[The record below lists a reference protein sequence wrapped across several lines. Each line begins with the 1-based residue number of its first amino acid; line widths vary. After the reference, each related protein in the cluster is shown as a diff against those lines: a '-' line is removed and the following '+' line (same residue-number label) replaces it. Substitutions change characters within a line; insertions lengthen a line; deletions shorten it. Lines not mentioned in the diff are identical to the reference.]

1 MTRVVLFLIT
11 LYQRILSPY
20 IGGQCRFYP
29 SCSNYARLAY
39 EHDGFFYGTFKTV
52 WRILRCNPLSKG
64 GIDFP

>member
-1 MTRVVLFLIT
+1 MTRITLFLIT
-11 LYQRILSPY
+11 LYQRIFSPY
-20 IGGQCRFYP
+20 LGGQCRFYP

-39 EHDGFFYGTFKTV
+39 GKKGFIHGTIKTV